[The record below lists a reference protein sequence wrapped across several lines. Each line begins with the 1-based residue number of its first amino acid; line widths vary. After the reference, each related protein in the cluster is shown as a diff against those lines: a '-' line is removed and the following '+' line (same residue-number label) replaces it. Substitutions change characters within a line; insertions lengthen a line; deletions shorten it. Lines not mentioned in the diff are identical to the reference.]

1 MLGSIVLSPLNG
13 LAFICREI
21 ANAVEKSLE
30 AEKGQLMGELR
41 ALHQRVE
48 RGKRVRGEGD
58 RLARPSRR
66 DQRSAPPLRQR
77 GSK

>member
-1 MLGSIVLSPLNG
+1 MLGSIMLSPLNG

-30 AEKGQLMGELR
+30 VEKGQLMGELR

-48 RGKRVRGEGD
+48 RKEIEDDAFAETETALLD
-58 RLARPSRR
+58 RLDHINAQLRR
-66 DQRSAPPLRQR
+66 
-77 GSK
+77 

>member
-1 MLGSIVLSPLNG
+1 MIGSIVLAPLNG

-41 ALHQRVE
+41 ALHQRIERKEIEERAFVE
-48 RGKRVRGEGD
+48 KETALLD
-58 RLARPSRR
+58 RLDEINAQLRR
-66 DQRSAPPLRQR
+66 
-77 GSK
+77 